1 MRREATMNR
10 HTDLRDGGTLD
21 YDPAFLDKAEAD
33 ALFARLREGVP
44 WHQETIRGGPVP
56 RLVAWVAD
64 PGIDYTYSRIT
75 HHGEG
80 WPPLLFEVKRRV
92 EGAAGAEFNGLLLN
106 YYRHGQDSMGFH
118 TDAEP
123 ELGRNPVIG
132 SLSLGATRRFVLKH
146 KAGGERVTL
155 DLSHGSL
162 LVMGGTC
169 QHFWLHGLPKT
180 KEPIGERINLTFRKI
195 LSGTPPGS

>member
-1 MRREATMNR
+1 MNQ

-21 YDPAFLDKAEAD
+21 YDPDFLTRDEAD
-33 ALFARLREGVP
+33 TLFARLRDEVP

-56 RLVAWVAD
+56 RLIAWVAE

-75 HHGEG
+75 HRGAG
-80 WPPLLFEVKRRV
+80 WSPTLLEVRQRV
-92 EGAAGAEFNGLLLN
+92 EAAAGGEFNGLLLN

-123 ELGRNPVIG
+123 ELGQNPLIA
-132 SLSLGATRRFVLKH
+132 SLSLGAVRRFVLKH
-146 KAGGERVTL
+146 RTTGERVPL
-155 DLSHGSL
+155 VLGHGSL

-180 KEPIGERINLTFRKI
+180 QGPIGERINLTFRRI
-195 LSGTPPGS
+195 ITPTGPV